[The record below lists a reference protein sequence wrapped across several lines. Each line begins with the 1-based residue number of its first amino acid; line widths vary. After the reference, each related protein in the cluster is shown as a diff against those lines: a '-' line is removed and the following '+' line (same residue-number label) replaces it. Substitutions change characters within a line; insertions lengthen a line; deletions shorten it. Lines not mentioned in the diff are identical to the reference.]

1 MRELLGNER
10 GISLPGGMLAAAG
23 VATILAGS
31 FVLSQGMIRVS
42 VDEHRSGGDHIH
54 LMVPGAIVPAAL
66 AFVPAREIGR
76 HMPLEARRHLPVV
89 QAALQELSRLPD
101 CTLVEVDSR
110 DEHVRI
116 RIQDGRVVIDV
127 NDGED
132 EVHVT
137 MPLST
142 ARSVLRKVE
151 AAAEYATGEMKGSDG
166 WGCDEAHEGGHL
178 HLDCHDSK
186 DAADEESREGDD
198 GATL

>member
-1 MRELLGNER
+1 MRKLLGSER

-23 VATILAGS
+23 VVAILAGS

-42 VDEHRSGGDHIH
+42 VDENRPGGEHIH

-66 AFVPAREIGR
+66 AFVPASEIGR
-76 HMPLEARRHLPVV
+76 HMPVEAKRHLPVV
-89 QAALQELSRLPD
+89 EAALQELSKLPD
-101 CTLVEVDSR
+101 CTLVEFDSEN
-110 DEHVRI
+110 EHVRI
-116 RIQDGRVVIDV
+116 GIRDGRVVIDV

-142 ARSVLRKVE
+142 ARSVLRKMQR
-151 AAAEYATGEMKGSDG
+151 AAEYAASDLDEGGG
-166 WGCDEAHEGGHL
+166 WGCHRGHRGGHHDDDAERDEAGSASQEA
-178 HLDCHDSK
+178 DS
-186 DAADEESREGDD
+186 

>member
-1 MRELLGNER
+1 MRKLLGNER

-42 VDEHRSGGDHIH
+42 VDEHRDGGDHIH

-66 AFVPAREIGR
+66 AFIPAREIGR
-76 HMPLEARRHLPVV
+76 HMPLEAKRHLPVV
-89 QAALQELSRLPD
+89 EAALQEISRLPD
-101 CTLVEVDSR
+101 CTLVEVEGR

-116 RIQDGRVVIDV
+116 RIEDGRVVIDV
-127 NDGED
+127 NDRGD

-142 ARSVLRKVE
+142 ARSVLRKIQS
-151 AAAEYATGEMKGSDG
+151 AAEYATGDPDGSGG
-166 WGCDEAHEGGHL
+166 WGCTHVHEGGH
-178 HLDCHDSK
+178 HEVDCHDSEGADDK
-186 DAADEESREGDD
+186 ETDDGDAA
-198 GATL
+198 TL

>member
-1 MRELLGNER
+1 MRRILGNER
-10 GISLPGGMLAAAG
+10 GISVPGGMLAAAA
-23 VATILAGS
+23 VVTILAGS
-31 FVLSQGMIRVS
+31 FVVSQGMIRVS
-42 VDEHRSGGDHIH
+42 VDEHRPGGDHIH

-76 HMPLEARRHLPVV
+76 HMPVEARRHLPVV
-89 QAALQELSRLPD
+89 QAALQELSNLPD

-116 RIQDGRVVIDV
+116 SIRDGRVVIDV

-142 ARSVLRKVE
+142 ARSVLRKME
-151 AAAEYATGEMKGSDG
+151 RAAEYATGDPEEGGG
-166 WGCDEAHEGGHL
+166 WGCRRGHRGGHHDDDAERDEAGRASQEA
-178 HLDCHDSK
+178 DS
-186 DAADEESREGDD
+186 